1 MRAALLTGHGGPDVI
16 EVRNDVEVPRPKVGE
31 VLIQVAA
38 CGVNNTDI
46 NTRIGWY
53 SSEVRSATD
62 APSTPAVEAGG
73 WGGAL
78 RFPRVQGA
86 DICGRIVAV
95 GPEVSVSMVGARVLV
110 DPWILDLEVPEDRER
125 ALSLIHI

>member
-62 APSTPAVEAGG
+62 DPTTPAVEAGG
-73 WGGAL
+73 
-78 RFPRVQGA
+78 
-86 DICGRIVAV
+86 
-95 GPEVSVSMVGARVLV
+95 
-110 DPWILDLEVPEDRER
+110 
-125 ALSLIHI
+125 